1 MVRSGRR
8 LGYIRL
14 YNCVWPSGQA
24 PACVPSG
31 HGFDSHP
38 DGQGVCRSILLEPSG
53 VGGGLSYPVSKY
65 WFDFLA

>member
-1 MVRSGRR
+1 MPG
-8 LGYIRL
+8 
-14 YNCVWPSGQA
+14 
-24 PACVPSG
+24 G